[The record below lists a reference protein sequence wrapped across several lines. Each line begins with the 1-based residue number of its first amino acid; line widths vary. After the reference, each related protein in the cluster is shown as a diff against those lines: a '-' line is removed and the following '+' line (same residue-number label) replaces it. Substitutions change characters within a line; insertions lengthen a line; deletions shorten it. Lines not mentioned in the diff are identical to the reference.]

1 MSLYWKQNRSGPES
15 TSDPR
20 QCGPES
26 TPCTTRRNRD
36 VNKAVFQG
44 NNQAGVLK
52 VGWDKAKAQT
62 KAQEAATQCHAEG
75 RNRAAATG
83 ML

>member
-1 MSLYWKQNRSGPES
+1 MALRGDVALLETQNQSGPES

-26 TPCTTRRNRD
+26 TPCTARWNRD

-44 NNQAGVLK
+44 K
-52 VGWDKAKAQT
+52 
-62 KAQEAATQCHAEG
+62 
-75 RNRAAATG
+75 
-83 ML
+83 